1 MEDITLAVHLDTELC
16 LLLENGSLRV
26 ETVDGAQGAE
36 ADYVILSM
44 VRCRP
49 RSGIGFLNK
58 PNRLCVAFSR
68 AKRLLLIIGHA
79 ETFEKSGNILIQS
92 LLGVCS
98 HFTFMFYLP
107 VYWRRRLCDG
117 VQCVDHKTT
126 FQNLFSCNL
135 SKQVL
140 KAKGLFDYVYNT
152 RHSTG
157 LANVD

>member
-1 MEDITLAVHLDTELC
+1 VEDITLAVHLDTELC
-16 LLLENGSLRV
+16 PLLENGLLRV

-49 RSGIGFLNK
+49 RCGIGFLNK

-68 AKRLLLIIGHA
+68 AKRLLLIIGHT

-98 HFTFMFYLP
+98 PSLSCFIFLCTGVGDCVVVCNMLATKKAFQITTLATFHNKL
-107 VYWRRRLCDG
+107 
-117 VQCVDHKTT
+117 
-126 FQNLFSCNL
+126 
-135 SKQVL
+135 
-140 KAKGLFDYVYNT
+140 
-152 RHSTG
+152 
-157 LANVD
+157 